1 MMVLKVILSV
11 LLFILKVIG
20 IILLALLGLLI
31 LILLTVLFV
40 PVRYKAEG
48 NISIGENN
56 TGEVKAGFSWL
67 LHIIS
72 IKVWVKENKLQY
84 YGKLFGIKMV
94 DSNNPRPKRE
104 KKKKKT
110 GKKDTDN
117 AEKIEKLENTEGND
131 SGTEQVKGVP
141 ETENKEET
149 TSIEGKEKPENNN
162 QNDILTEKLS
172 DTVDEYEKPSDTDYE
187 KKEPS
192 DTADE
197 NNDTEAENAAENGEN
212 HKYKKSISEKLT
224 EKYDRLSSKI
234 QRIKLKFTKICDNI
248 KNMDG
253 TRQSYVDFLTAEESR
268 TAISQLKMLVIKILK
283 HIMPVR
289 LKADVRYGFTEPDVT
304 GQVFGVL
311 CILLN
316 RYGEKIIINPQF
328 TDVEKTFVCG
338 KFKCRGRIRAAV
350 LLVNAIKIYKV
361 KRLKEFIAFAKGKGK
376 KNGRE
381 Q

>member
-56 TGEVKAGFSWL
+56 AGEIKAGFSWL
-67 LHIIS
+67 FHIIS

-84 YGKLFGIKMV
+84 YGKLFGIRMV
-94 DSNNPRPKRE
+94 DSNHPRPKR
-104 KKKKKT
+104 KKKKKKA

-117 AEKIEKLENTEGND
+117 AENSENTECTD
-131 SGTEQVKGVP
+131 SGAEKVEGVP

-149 TSIEGKEKPENNN
+149 TSLEGKEKPEKNN
-162 QNDILTEKLS
+162 QTDIQMEKTSDTSDEYEVLS
-172 DTVDEYEKPSDTDYE
+172 DTT
-187 KKEPS
+187 
-192 DTADE
+192 DE
-197 NNDTEAENAAENGEN
+197 NENP
-212 HKYKKSISEKLT
+212 
-224 EKYDRLSSKI
+224 KI

-268 TAISQLKMLVIKILK
+268 TAISQLKMLIVKILK

-289 LKADVRYGFTEPDVT
+289 LKADVRYGFTDPAVT

-311 CILLN
+311 CIILN

-350 LLVNAIKIYKV
+350 LLVNAIKIYKI

>member
-56 TGEVKAGFSWL
+56 AGEIKAGFSWL
-67 LHIIS
+67 FHIIS

-84 YGKLFGIKMV
+84 YGKLFGIKMI

-104 KKKKKT
+104 KKKKRT

-117 AEKIEKLENTEGND
+117 AENSEKTENTEGTD

-149 TSIEGKEKPENNN
+149 TSIEGKEKPEKNN
-162 QNDILTEKLS
+162 QNDILTEKSSDTSDENEVLS
-172 DTVDEYEKPSDTDYE
+172 DTT
-187 KKEPS
+187 
-192 DTADE
+192 DE
-197 NNDTEAENAAENGEN
+197 NENP
-212 HKYKKSISEKLT
+212 
-224 EKYDRLSSKI
+224 KI

-268 TAISQLKMLVIKILK
+268 TAISQLKMLIVKILK

-289 LKADVRYGFTEPDVT
+289 LKADVRYGFTDPAVT

-311 CILLN
+311 CIILN

-350 LLVNAIKIYKV
+350 LLVNAIKIYKI

>member
-104 KKKKKT
+104 KKKKRT
-110 GKKDTDN
+110 GKKDTDK
-117 AEKIEKLENTEGND
+117 AEKTENTENTEGTD

-149 TSIEGKEKPENNN
+149 TSIEGKEKPEKNN
-162 QNDILTEKLS
+162 QNDILTEKSS
-172 DTVDEYEKPSDTDYE
+172 DTADEN
-187 KKEPS
+187 KEPS

-212 HKYKKSISEKLT
+212 HKYKKSISEKLS